1 MSFCRNV
8 AVGGGLLL
16 LFAETQEEN
25 RSLFAGVPT
34 VGDQN
39 RGKSA
44 MLLTGKPGIS
54 AIHLQYFS
62 VIIHG
67 IQALGCSN
75 KSFCIGENFRI
86 RFLL

>member
-1 MSFCRNV
+1 MLMLIYLFFLRNV

-25 RSLFAGVPT
+25 RSLFAGVPQ

-44 MLLTGKPGIS
+44 ILLTGIVLYIK
-54 AIHLQYFS
+54 
-62 VIIHG
+62 
-67 IQALGCSN
+67 
-75 KSFCIGENFRI
+75 FCIF
-86 RFLL
+86 